1 MIRIA
6 LGMFAASTILVAQPS
21 REMNDLN
28 WMEFRE
34 LVPAKIETVLLKV
47 DGVESAEV
55 SFTASRVNVAVAD
68 ETDVTI
74 LIDRIHRL
82 GYRVLESKK
91 A

>member
-1 MIRIA
+1 MQKRV
-6 LGMFAASTILVAQPS
+6 FQ
-21 REMNDLN
+21 LN
-28 WMEFRE
+28 P
-34 LVPAKIETVLLKV
+34 LSCPTCAKKIETVLLKV

-55 SFTASRVNVAVAD
+55 SFTSSKVNVAFEDTV
-68 ETDVTI
+68 DVTI

>member
-1 MIRIA
+1 MQKRVFQ
-6 LGMFAASTILVAQPS
+6 LSPLSCPTCAQ
-21 REMNDLN
+21 
-28 WMEFRE
+28 
-34 LVPAKIETVLLKV
+34 KIETVLRKV
-47 DGVESAEV
+47 DGVESADV
-55 SFTASRVNVAVAD
+55 SFTASKVNVVFAD